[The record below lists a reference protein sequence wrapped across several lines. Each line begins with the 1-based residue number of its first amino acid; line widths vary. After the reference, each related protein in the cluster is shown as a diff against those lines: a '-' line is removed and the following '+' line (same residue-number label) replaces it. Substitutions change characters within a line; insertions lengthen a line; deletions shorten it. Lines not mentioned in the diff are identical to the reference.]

1 MTDMEMPDMFD
12 RLTAQVEQ
20 WAEMY
25 QEPPEF
31 ELASDRELT
40 RTDAERRVEVTMK
53 NFKVASVHIDDT
65 WYTEWLPS
73 LLQIEQ
79 AVRDAVNAA
88 LSDYWAKELQDA
100 KDHQTPMGEIAAGL
114 QELSVEFR
122 GVYEN
127 AVARLDAHS

>member
-12 RLTAQVEQ
+12 KLTAQAGQ
-20 WAEMY
+20 WAELY
-25 QEPPEF
+25 PEPPEF
-31 ELASDRELT
+31 ELSSDRELT

-53 NFKVASVHIDDT
+53 DWHVASVHIDDT

-88 LSDYWAKELQDA
+88 LGDYWAHELRDA

-122 GVYEN
+122 GAYAN
-127 AVARLDAHS
+127 AVARLEAHE

>member
-12 RLTAQVEQ
+12 KLTAQVEQ
-20 WAEMY
+20 WAELY
-25 QEPPEF
+25 PEPPGF

-40 RTDAERRVEVTMK
+40 GTDADRRVEVTMK
-53 NFKVASVHIDDT
+53 DWHVASVHIDDT
-65 WYTEWLPS
+65 WFAEWLPS

-88 LSDYWAKELQDA
+88 LGDYWAQELRDA

-114 QELSVEFR
+114 QDLSVEFR
-122 GVYEN
+122 GAYAN
-127 AVARLDAHS
+127 AVARLEAHE